1 MRLRRRWR
9 RRAGRAVPLS
19 STSRLTKALPM
30 PRARMKVSL
39 PRLGLLVAAHVLDQP
54 GGVPVAAVVAAD
66 RAQPHRQADG
76 AEMAAHALGIGRRA
90 KAEPRRKVEGHRHAG
105 ADRLAVQQVA
115 AEAGLGLQRMAEGVA
130 EIEQRA
136 QVGGLALV
144 GRHDAR
150 LGQAALLDG
159 VGPLGRRRPTAPRR
173 RWPRTRRRSR
183 DRRSGRTWRPRHS
196 PPATRAAAGCRARRC
211 RPAPGAAGRRR
222 RPGSCRGAC

>member
-1 MRLRRRWR
+1 MASSSRPRS
-9 RRAGRAVPLS
+9 AVFVDLAADEG
-19 STSRLTKALPM
+19 LADA
-30 PRARMKVSL
+30 ARQDEGE
-39 PRLGLLVAAHVLDQP
+39 PAAFGLLVAAHVVDQA
-54 GGVPVAAVVAAD
+54 GGVPVPPVVAAD

-76 AEMAAHALGIGRRA
+76 AEMAAHALGIGGRA
-90 KAEPRRKVEGHRHAG
+90 EAEAGRQVEGHRHAG
-105 ADRLAVQQVA
+105 ADRLAVQQVG

-130 EIEQRA
+130 EIEQGA

-159 VGPLGRRRPTAPRR
+159 VGPLGGVARQHGRAVRLAPGEEVRIVDQAVLGDLGIAR
-173 RWPRTRRRSR
+173 QQF
-183 DRRSGRTWRPRHS
+183 
-196 PPATRAAAGCRARRC
+196 ALAAACRARRC